1 MKQQDFDEVVEHQHG
16 EYLISTDKRRLDVEM
31 VHDYL
36 CNESYWANGRSLPT
50 VQKSIENALCFGL
63 YHHQQQVGF
72 ARVVTDYATF
82 GWLCD
87 VFILEAHRG
96 QGLSKRLVQSVV
108 QHPELMNMNRMI
120 LATGDAHEL
129 YSRYGNF
136 QSLPNPG
143 KWMIWGNIV

>member
-1 MKQQDFDEVVEHQHG
+1 MKQQDFDDVIEHRHG
-16 EYLISTDKRRLDVEM
+16 EYLISTDKQRLDVEM

-50 VQKSIENALCFGL
+50 VQKSIENSLCFGL

-96 QGLSKRLVQSVV
+96 QGLSKQLVQSVI
-108 QHPELMNMNRMI
+108 QHPELVDMNRMI

-129 YSRYGNF
+129 YRRYGGF
-136 QSLPNPG
+136 ELLSNPE
-143 KWMIWGNIV
+143 KWMIR

>member
-1 MKQQDFDEVVEHQHG
+1 MKLQDFDEVVEHQHG
-16 EYLISTDKRRLDVEM
+16 DYVISTDKRRLDVGL

-36 CNESYWANGRSLPT
+36 CHESYWANGRSLPT
-50 VQKSIENALCFGL
+50 VQKSIKNSLCFGL
-63 YHHQQQVGF
+63 YHYEQQVGF

-96 QGLSKRLVQSVV
+96 HGLAKWLVQTVI
-108 QHPELMNMNRMI
+108 QHPELVDIKRLI

-129 YSRYGNF
+129 YRRYGGF
-136 QSLPNPG
+136 ELLPNPE
-143 KWMIWGNIV
+143 KWMIR